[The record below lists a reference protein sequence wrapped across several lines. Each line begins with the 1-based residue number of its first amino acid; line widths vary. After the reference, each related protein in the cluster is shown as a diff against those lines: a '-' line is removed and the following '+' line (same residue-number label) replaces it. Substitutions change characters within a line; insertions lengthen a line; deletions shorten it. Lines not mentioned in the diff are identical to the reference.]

1 MNIPQGGIRKGVN
14 NYNIESYNCRKMA
27 VFTRTTKNLILK
39 IDEFFDNIDLGL
51 LVFREG
57 VKAYLEKDLDA
68 FNRHIQKVELLESNA
83 DKLQRSIE
91 NEMITHSILP
101 QHRSE
106 VSSLID
112 VLDEIIDT
120 IKATLNEFSIELPD
134 IPSSLNHNFISIME
148 ASVSAGEELIPAAR
162 AYFKSPY
169 TVREKLLKVYYFESE
184 TDKVSRSTTRII
196 FQEMKELDLAHKS
209 HLRYI
214 IHHIENI
221 SDNAQKAADLLS
233 AMAIKIVI

>member
-1 MNIPQGGIRKGVN
+1 MP
-14 NYNIESYNCRKMA
+14 
-27 VFTRTTKNLILK
+27 VFTRTAKNLIIK

-57 VKAYLEKDLDA
+57 IKAYLEKDTDA
-68 FNRHIQKVELLESNA
+68 FQRHLLKVDTLENNA
-83 DKLQRSIE
+83 DKLQRAIE

-106 VSSLID
+106 VSTLID
-112 VLDEIIDT
+112 ELDEIIDSL
-120 IKATLNEFSIELPD
+120 KSSLNEINIEMPD
-134 IPSSLNHNFISIME
+134 IPSSLNKNLISLTETSI
-148 ASVSAGEELIPAAR
+148 SAAEELIPAAR
-162 AYFKSPY
+162 AYFKAPY

-184 TDKVSRSTTRII
+184 TDKLSFSTKKII
-196 FQEMKELDLAHKS
+196 FQEMNDLDLAHKA

-221 SDNAQKAADLLS
+221 SDLAQKAADLLS
-233 AMAIKIVI
+233 GMAIKIIM

>member
-1 MNIPQGGIRKGVN
+1 
-14 NYNIESYNCRKMA
+14 MA

-39 IDEFFDNIDLGL
+39 IDEFFDNVDLGL

-57 VKAYLEKDLDA
+57 VKAYLDKDMEA
-68 FNRHIQKVELLESNA
+68 FHRHQQKVELLESNA

-120 IKATLNEFSIELPD
+120 AKSSLNEFSIEVPD
-134 IPSSLNHNFISIME
+134 IPASLNHNFISIME
-148 ASVSAGEELIPAAR
+148 ASVCAGEELIPAAR
-162 AYFKSPY
+162 AYFKAPY
-169 TVREKLLKVYYFESE
+169 TVRDKLLKVYYFESE
-184 TDKVSRSTTRII
+184 TDKVARGTIKII
-196 FQEMKELDLAHKS
+196 FQEMKDLDLAHKA

-214 IHHIENI
+214 IHHIESI

-233 AMAIKIVI
+233 GMAIKIVM

>member
-1 MNIPQGGIRKGVN
+1 
-14 NYNIESYNCRKMA
+14 MA

-57 VKAYLEKDLDA
+57 VKAYLEKDLEA
-68 FNRHIQKVELLESNA
+68 FNRHIQKVESLESNA

-101 QHRSE
+101 QHRAE

-112 VLDEIIDT
+112 NLDEIIDT
-120 IKATLNEFSIELPD
+120 LKSSLTEFSIEMPD
-134 IPSSLNHNFISIME
+134 IPSSLNNNFISITE

-162 AYFKSPY
+162 AYFKAPY

-184 TDKVSRSTTRII
+184 TDKISKNTIRII
-196 FQEMKELDLAHKS
+196 FQEMKELDLAHKA

-221 SDNAQKAADLLS
+221 SDTAQKAADLLS
-233 AMAIKIVI
+233 GMAIKIAM

>member
-1 MNIPQGGIRKGVN
+1 MP
-14 NYNIESYNCRKMA
+14 
-27 VFTRTTKNLILK
+27 VFTRTTKNLIIK

-57 VKAYLEKDLDA
+57 IKAFLAKDMES
-68 FNRHIQKVELLESNA
+68 FQRHLQKVESLESNA

-101 QHRSE
+101 QHRQE
-106 VSSLID
+106 VSRLID
-112 VLDEIIDT
+112 ELDEIIDAL
-120 IKATLNEFSIELPD
+120 K
-134 IPSSLNHNFISIME
+134 SSLNEINIEMPEIPSALNKDFISLTE
-148 ASVSAGEELIPAAR
+148 TSVSAAEELIPAAR
-162 AYFKSPY
+162 AYFKAPY

-184 TDKVSRSTTRII
+184 TDKISINTKKVI
-196 FQEMKELDLAHKS
+196 FRDMKELDLAHKA

-221 SDNAQKAADLLS
+221 SDLAQKAADLLS
-233 AMAIKIVI
+233 GMAIKIVM

>member
-1 MNIPQGGIRKGVN
+1 MP
-14 NYNIESYNCRKMA
+14 
-27 VFTRTTKNLILK
+27 VFTRTAKNLIIK

-57 VKAYLEKDLDA
+57 IKAYLEKDTDA
-68 FNRHIQKVELLESNA
+68 FQRHLLKVDTLENNA
-83 DKLQRSIE
+83 DKLQRAIE

-106 VSSLID
+106 VSTLID
-112 VLDEIIDT
+112 ELDEIIDSL
-120 IKATLNEFSIELPD
+120 KSSLNEINIEMPD
-134 IPSSLNHNFISIME
+134 IPSSLNKNLISLTETSI
-148 ASVSAGEELIPAAR
+148 SAAEELIPAAR
-162 AYFKSPY
+162 AYFKAPY

-184 TDKVSRSTTRII
+184 TDKLSFSTKKII
-196 FQEMKELDLAHKS
+196 FQEMNELDLAHKA

-221 SDNAQKAADLLS
+221 SDLAQKAADLLS
-233 AMAIKIVI
+233 GMAIKIIM